1 MSKGEISKAWNA
13 SVWTLVK
20 KLNMYDPLAVLL
32 CVRAYRST
40 HFDGKI
46 KIVNGVSHIV
56 VGTSE
61 RDTGIKNRVS
71 LYTEYSLL
79 FLYAFQESLHKE

>member
-1 MSKGEISKAWNA
+1 MSKGEISKDWTS

-32 CVRAYRST
+32 CVDAYRTT
-40 HFDGKI
+40 HFDGKA
-46 KIVNGVSHIV
+46 KVVNGVTHYV

-61 RDTGIKNRVS
+61 RDTGIRNRLS
-71 LYTEYSLL
+71 LYTEYSSL
-79 FLYAFQESLHKE
+79 FLYAFQESLHK